1 MQGQSLGWEDT
12 LEQEIATHSSILAWK
27 IPRTEKPGGLQPMGL
42 QRAGLDRAAEH
53 RTQYSKLK
61 KKKVTWAGNGE
72 ELTLCD

>member
-1 MQGQSLGWEDT
+1 
-12 LEQEIATHSSILAWK
+12 
-27 IPRTEKPGGLQPMGL
+27 MGL

-72 ELTLCD
+72 ELTLCDWSLGKS